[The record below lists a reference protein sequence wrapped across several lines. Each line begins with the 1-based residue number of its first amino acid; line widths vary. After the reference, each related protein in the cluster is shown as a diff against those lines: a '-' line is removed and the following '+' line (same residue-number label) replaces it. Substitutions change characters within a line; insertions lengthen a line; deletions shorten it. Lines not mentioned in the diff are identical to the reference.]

1 MPICGC
7 VKDCV
12 IIVLT
17 EMCVWQIALFNLF
30 LQKFWGIYM
39 ERFEQNVGGDV
50 KKKQRCILKKTV
62 WLLNVH
68 HWFYQVI
75 SFFYLLFTSL
85 MHLSGRI
92 VYNVLINV
100 HKTCLFLSYL
110 VDITNPYFFHQFQT
124 HDSISV
130 WNTYF
135 ALSNQFP
142 VDRIKP
148 HPYFLF
154 NIFFVKTK
162 EVANIL

>member
-1 MPICGC
+1 MYFEE
-7 VKDCV
+7 DCL
-12 IIVLT
+12 IIKCTSL
-17 EMCVWQIALFNLF
+17 
-30 LQKFWGIYM
+30 
-39 ERFEQNVGGDV
+39 
-50 KKKQRCILKKTV
+50 ILSSY
-62 WLLNVH
+62 L
-68 HWFYQVI
+68 
-75 SFFYLLFTSL
+75 FFYLLFTSL

-100 HKTCLFLSYL
+100 QKTCLFLSFL
-110 VDITNPYFFHQFQT
+110 VDITNPYFFYQFQT